1 MIRLIVATAFLF
13 SVISVGLVAVKT
25 RVQEMETRL
34 SMLQRDI
41 KDDRD
46 AIRVLKAEWSHLN
59 DPTRLKRLAET
70 YLKLAPVN
78 STQIASI
85 KALPFRAD
93 DATPRL
99 AGQPA
104 PPARPAQPQG
114 APEVASRRTT
124 P

>member
-1 MIRLIVATAFLF
+1 MIRLIVVTAVLF

-59 DPTRLKRLAET
+59 DPARLKRLADT

-78 STQIASI
+78 SAQIASI
-85 KALPFRAD
+85 KALPFRED

-104 PPARPAQPQG
+104 RPSKPAPQG

>member
-34 SMLQRDI
+34 SLLQRDI
-41 KDDRD
+41 RDDRD

-59 DPTRLKRLAET
+59 DPSRLKRLAET
-70 YLKLAPVN
+70 YLKLSPVN
-78 STQIASI
+78 TAQIASI
-85 KALPFRAD
+85 KALPFRED
-93 DATPRL
+93 DAAPRL

-104 PPARPAQPQG
+104 RPAPQPQG

>member
-34 SMLQRDI
+34 SELQRDI
-41 KDDRD
+41 RDDRD

-59 DPTRLKRLAET
+59 DPARLKRLAEA
-70 YLKLAPVN
+70 YLKLSPVN
-78 STQIASI
+78 TAQIASI
-85 KALPFRAD
+85 KALPFRED
-93 DATPRL
+93 DAAPRF

-104 PPARPAQPQG
+104 QPVRPAQPQG